1 MSPSEFDLRA
11 ALHEGEGDPIDIG
24 QLIAGAEA
32 RRAQRRVRIQS
43 AAAVAAIV
51 AVVGFGGSLLW
62 RSGGGHNSASS
73 GQTQLSRPALHS
85 EPANGSARGPAAAAS
100 AAGCPDTFPRYEL
113 PGGGSPGQFGST
125 GPLFDKPVSSVL
137 VCSYGVAA
145 PRASSAGAPNAVRLT
160 GANASELVNSLEHAS
175 TILKR
180 ANCPL
185 LENTGQ
191 ADVAM
196 IGFTADG
203 RKVAT
208 VTATL
213 TVPPCNVEVSNGTA
227 IRYDWQPPTAVLH
240 AIGAQVLPAGGAV
253 TRTNPLPG
261 GRVHGSPINS

>member
-11 ALHEGEGDPIDIG
+11 ALHEGEGDAIDLA

-62 RSGGGHNSASS
+62 SSGGGNNSSSS
-73 GQTQLSRPALHS
+73 GQSQLSR
-85 EPANGSARGPAAAAS
+85 GSAPNAAAGGPAMGRLSAS
-100 AAGCPDTFPRYEL
+100 CPDSFPRYEL
-113 PGGGSPGQFGST
+113 PGGGSPGQFGSN

-137 VCSYGVAA
+137 VCSYGISQ
-145 PRASSAGAPNAVRLT
+145 PKASSASSPTAVRLT
-160 GANASELVNSLEHAS
+160 GAKANELVSSLENAS
-175 TILKR
+175 TIRKH

-191 ADVAM
+191 AAVAM

-203 RKVAT
+203 QKVAT

-227 IRYDWQPPTAVLH
+227 IRYNWQPPTSVLQ
-240 AIGAQVLPAGGAV
+240 AIGTRSLPGGGAV
-253 TRTNPLPG
+253 TRTSTLPV
-261 GRVHGSPINS
+261 GRVHGSSINS